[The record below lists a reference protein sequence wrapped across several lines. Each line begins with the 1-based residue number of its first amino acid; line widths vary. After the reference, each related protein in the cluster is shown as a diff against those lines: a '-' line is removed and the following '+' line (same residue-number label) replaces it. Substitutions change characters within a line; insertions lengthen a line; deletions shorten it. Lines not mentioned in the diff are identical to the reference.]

1 MPGGLVRAGVRG
13 IVAAMT
19 ASTGPAA
26 PGVPA
31 HGLEAFVGA
40 LTLRRVLIALL
51 LALSVAASLNPI
63 FVTPFPVLLGRLL
76 VIAVVLLLVFTAAG
90 IWHPAWLP
98 GWLAQVFAVGLAAP
112 LVTLVAYLP
121 SVSGDVSRML
131 ANEAL
136 LSGFVWITGSV
147 LAIAPVL
154 ALGALYRER
163 DAQARN
169 QALRF
174 ELERSE
180 LEKQALDARLRL
192 LHAQIEPHFLFN
204 TLANVQELVESGSP
218 QAAPVLRHLIAYLRG
233 AMPRLD
239 DAGATLGNEAALVRA
254 YLELMRMR
262 MPDRLAFEIAIPD
275 PLAGVRFP
283 SMALLTLVENA
294 IRHGIDPSE
303 PGGRI
308 EVCAARDDASGRIA
322 VTVRDT
328 GIGLSAKSTPGTG
341 LVNLRARLAAV
352 YGPQAGL
359 TLRENAPSGVVAE
372 IVLPAEGQA

>member
-1 MPGGLVRAGVRG
+1 MGRPARG
-13 IVAAMT
+13 IVAGMT
-19 ASTGPAA
+19 PSSGPASSALA
-26 PGVPA
+26 PR
-31 HGLEAFVGA
+31 GLEAFVGA
-40 LTLRRVLIALL
+40 LTLRRVLIALV
-51 LALSVAASLNPI
+51 LAVSVAASLNPI

-76 VIAVVLLLVFTAAG
+76 VIAIVLLLVFTAAG
-90 IWHPAWLP
+90 IWHPAWVP
-98 GWLAQVFAVGLAAP
+98 AWLAQVLAVGLTAP
-112 LVTLVAYLP
+112 LITLVAYLP
-121 SVSGDVSRML
+121 SVRGDITHML
-131 ANEAL
+131 GNEAL

-204 TLANVQELVESGSP
+204 TLANVQELVESGSA
-218 QAAPVLRHLIAYLRG
+218 QAAPVLRSLIAYLRG
-233 AMPRLD
+233 AMPRLN
-239 DAGATLGNEAALVRA
+239 DASATLGNEVALVRA
-254 YLELMRMR
+254 YLELMLMR

-275 PLAGVRFP
+275 DLAGVRFP

-308 EVCAARDDASGRIA
+308 EVRAEADARAGTVVVAIA
-322 VTVRDT
+322 DT
-328 GIGLSAKSTPGTG
+328 GVGLGEKSTPGTG
-341 LVNLRARLAAV
+341 LVNLRARLAAF
-352 YGPQAGL
+352 YGPQARL
-359 TLRENAPSGVVAE
+359 ELRENVPNGVVAE
-372 IVLPAEGQA
+372 IVFPRGEAA

>member
-1 MPGGLVRAGVRG
+1 
-13 IVAAMT
+13 MT
-19 ASTGPAA
+19 SSIGPASPVVA
-26 PGVPA
+26 PR
-31 HGLEAFVGA
+31 GLEAFVGA

-90 IWHPAWLP
+90 IWHPGWVP
-98 GWLAQVFAVGLAAP
+98 GWLAQVLAVGLAAP
-112 LVTLVAYLP
+112 MVTLVAYLP
-121 SVSGDVSRML
+121 SVSGDVSRVL
-131 ANEAL
+131 SNEAM

-204 TLANVQELVESGSP
+204 TLANVQELVESGSA
-218 QAAPVLRHLIAYLRG
+218 QAAPVLRSLIAYLRG
-233 AMPRLD
+233 AMPRLN
-239 DAGATLGNEAALVRA
+239 DASATLGGEAALVRA
-254 YLELMRMR
+254 YLELMLMR
-262 MPDRLAFEIAIPD
+262 MPDRLGFEITIPD
-275 PLAGVRFP
+275 ELAGVRFP

-294 IRHGIDPSE
+294 IRHGVDPHE

-308 EVCAARDDASGRIA
+308 TLRAQSDARAGTIT
-322 VTVRDT
+322 VTVADS
-328 GIGLSAKSTPGTG
+328 GVGLSDKSAPGTG
-341 LVNLRARLAAV
+341 LVNLRARLAAF
-352 YGPQAGL
+352 YGPQARL
-359 TLRENAPSGVVAE
+359 ELRENEGGGVVAE
-372 IVLPAEGQA
+372 IVFPAVKAAP